1 MKKILALLL
10 AIILCL
16 GLCGCNTHI
25 TDIEANVKNLESE
38 YFQPEVVE
46 VTNHGYI
53 IRDRLT
59 NVLYL
64 VVAGNNAGVMSP
76 IYNSDG
82 TVKLYEGE

>member
-16 GLCGCNTHI
+16 GVCGCDTHL
-25 TDIEANVKNLESE
+25 TDIENNIKNLESE

-46 VTNHGYI
+46 ITNHGYI
-53 IRDRLT
+53 IRDKLT

-64 VVAGNNAGVMSP
+64 VVAGNNAGVMTP

-82 TVKLYEGE
+82 TVKLYEE

>member
-10 AIILCL
+10 VIILCL
-16 GLCGCNTHI
+16 GVCGCDSHI
-25 TDIEANVKNLESE
+25 TDIEYNVKNLESE

-46 VTNHGYI
+46 TTNHGYI
-53 IRDRLT
+53 IKDRLT

-64 VVAGNNAGVMSP
+64 VVVGNNAGVMTP

-82 TVKLYEGE
+82 TIKLYEGE

>member
-10 AIILCL
+10 VMVLCL
-16 GLCGCNTHI
+16 GVCGCGTHL
-25 TDIEANVKNLESE
+25 TDIENNIKNLESE

-53 IRDRLT
+53 IRDKLT
-59 NVLYL
+59 NVLYI
-64 VVAGNNAGVMSP
+64 VVAGNNAGVMTP

-82 TVKLYEGE
+82 TIKLYEE